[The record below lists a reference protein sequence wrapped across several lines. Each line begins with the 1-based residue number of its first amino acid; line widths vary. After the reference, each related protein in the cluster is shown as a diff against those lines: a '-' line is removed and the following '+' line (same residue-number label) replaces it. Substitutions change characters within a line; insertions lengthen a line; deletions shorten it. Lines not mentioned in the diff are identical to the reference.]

1 VTVKLRYP
9 DFRILSRAKSAGQP
23 TGDPTEI
30 TRLAELAL
38 QRALRDRPPPIR
50 LLGVSVS
57 RLVEGEQL
65 HLALDEPANGDA
77 GRT

>member
-1 VTVKLRYP
+1 
-9 DFRILSRAKSAGQP
+9 
-23 TGDPTEI
+23 
-30 TRLAELAL
+30 LAL

-65 HLALDEPANGDA
+65 HLSLDDPANADVGTA
-77 GRT
+77 